1 MKTSKFFFSTLIAAA
16 AMTASAYADHTFSET
31 GTVTVTSDTLHDA
44 VTVDSGVTGTFNI
57 TTNNADLKI
66 GALTLN
72 GNLII
77 NEPVCALAEI
87 GNISGS
93 GDITLSKTTANSWGG
108 ALVLS
113 GDSAG
118 YTGTINIWNGGNAT
132 NNPSSYSQF
141 LILKSEKAAASA
153 TVALGAATVLIVSAD
168 STSIG
173 GLSSA
178 DKNTS
183 VVSQSSSFGYG
194 ANPNP
199 YNTSYGGA
207 LPNNDGTHRTL
218 NITGAGTYEFK
229 GTFGSSTNIGSLSLN
244 WSGSGSQTFSGN
256 TYVND
261 LTVSAGTISL
271 TGANS
276 TIAGDVIVSAG
287 SLSLTGEATTIGGS
301 VENSGTLTLG
311 GVVTL
316 FSGITNTGTVV
327 LNDGITFDLGGFN
340 FTDGENAIVSGGT
353 VTDGITSANFQNVGV
368 MRGGSFSVNST
379 TSSLSLTLTQGVA
392 GTLTWGGVSDAVWN
406 TSTDNSSVWA
416 LSGGETSSFYFK
428 DNVIFDAS
436 ATNKT
441 VKLES
446 GNTVTVGTATVSGG
460 RYIWDVQGGTK
471 PAVVSG
477 STLTIDGGAT
487 LRIGNDTT
495 VAGNRVELSFDEIIL
510 GGVLEYNSQG
520 TTTWSSLEF
529 KEGGNLHIVD
539 ATGGTPQLT
548 IGSVSVSG
556 NATITSAANKSL
568 QINALS
574 GDKNLT
580 VTGASNWGEQ
590 KLILG
595 SLSDYSGTL
604 TLNDG
609 ASGLGV
615 SINTKDIGTTAK
627 VVINDGVVLTATSSA
642 VQNTTVDMSNV
653 SGAGTVLLK
662 LKADNGAGF
671 NLSNFA
677 GTIEVDNADGQ
688 EAGRLQLNTS
698 TLNTS
703 SLIKVLDGGQLVFN
717 DNSNKDISNDI
728 TVVANSKIH
737 VNSGCLGTLSGTITA
752 TGTVTKEGA
761 GTLTLMGEANIA
773 KITVSSGTLN
783 VGDGGVLTVTGDN
796 NGTSE
801 ISGTLNVTGGGTLK
815 FGGHDALGYNNRNAS
830 GTVIAQ
836 GASSE
841 KLATILFNDTGK
853 LTLSKEIQLKG
864 NTVVKN
870 ADGNSNSIKAFGGQF
885 TASGANNT
893 ISTAFDMSE
902 GKVDFSVAQDGSLTV
917 DSVISGSKSWDK
929 LGDGTLTLKGNNSS
943 YSGTITVS
951 AGTVV
956 AAHVNALGT
965 GSVSVADKANLA
977 LGTDVTVHGLSGE
990 GSVILANDVK
1000 TAVLTVD
1007 LSDNQVF
1014 AGSFG
1019 TEKDYD
1025 MDDEYAIGLVKTGT
1039 GTLTLT
1045 GSSYFSGG
1053 SVSVNK
1059 GTLYAAFSGA
1069 LGQAKVAVAD
1079 GASLKVSPTSED
1091 WAVYASS
1098 VELAAGAQLLVDLG
1112 YLTMPISAD
1121 ENFALTVDVI
1131 AAATIKFG
1139 DTTLQEGNSIK
1150 LPEGYVSFV
1159 NSDAFSEYAKSWSY
1173 DGNVLSLTLAIPEPS
1188 MFGLLAGLGALA
1200 LAGTRRR
1207 RK

>member
-1 MKTSKFFFSTLIAAA
+1 MKTSTFFLSTLIAAA
-16 AMTASAYADHTFSET
+16 AMTANAWADHTFSET
-31 GTVTVTSDTLHDA
+31 GTVTVTGDTLHDA

-108 ALVLS
+108 ALVLL

-141 LILKSEKAAASA
+141 LVLKSEKAAANA

-183 VVSQSSSFGYG
+183 VVSQATSFAYG
-194 ANPNP
+194 NDNGTNP
-199 YNTSYGGA
+199 YNISYGGT

-244 WSGSGSQTFSGN
+244 WSGSGAQTFSGN

-276 TIAGDVIVSAG
+276 TIAGDIIVSAG
-287 SLSLTGEATTIGGS
+287 SLSLTGGATTIGGS

-316 FSGITNTGTVV
+316 SSGITNTGTVV
-327 LNDGITFDLGGFN
+327 LNNGIVFDLGGFN

-406 TSTDNSSVWA
+406 TSTDNNSVWV
-416 LSGGETSSFYFK
+416 LSESETSSFYFK
-428 DNVIFDAS
+428 DNVIFDAD

-446 GNTVTVGTATVSGG
+446 GNTVTVGTATVSEGG
-460 RYIWDVQGGTK
+460 VYTFAGDSAGT
-471 PAVVSG
+471 A
-477 STLTIDGGAT
+477 
-487 LRIGNDTT
+487 T
-495 VAGNRVELSFDEIIL
+495 VAGSNLTVESGASLTVGDVGNNTNKHVALDFDNIS
-510 GGVLEYNSQG
+510 VAG
-520 TTTWSSLEF
+520 TLNFNTIGENTWSSLTFED
-529 KEGGNLHIVD
+529 GGKLHFTD
-539 ATGGTPQLT
+539 
-548 IGSVSVSG
+548 GSPS
-556 NATITSAANKSL
+556 IT
-568 QINALS
+568 
-574 GDKNLT
+574 NLT
-580 VTGASNWGEQ
+580 VERVTLNGKTTISASADKKLAIGTLSGSGDLVVTGSSAWGALGISIDDLTNYSGSMSISGGNSGAVVSTGVGQIVGKTVAVGDNAKLSLFQSANSNANTHD
-590 KLILG
+590 
-595 SLSDYSGTL
+595 LSAMSGSGTL
-604 TLNDG
+604 EL
-609 ASGLGV
+609 L
-615 SINTKDIGTTAK
+615 
-627 VVINDGVVLTATSSA
+627 LF
-642 VQNTTVDMSNV
+642 SN
-653 SGAGTVLLK
+653 A
-662 LKADNGAGF
+662 NGDGF
-671 NLSNFA
+671 NLSNFEGIVVVGKASGA
-677 GTIEVDNADGQ
+677 GQ
-688 EAGRLQLNTS
+688 GRLLLS
-698 TLNTS
+698 SS
-703 SLIKVLDGGQLVFN
+703 SLNENAQLKVITGGELVFN
-717 DNSNKDISNDI
+717 GSGTNISNNI
-728 TVVANSKIH
+728 TFDPNSTIH
-737 VNSGCLGTLSGTITA
+737 VNDRKNGTLSGDLTA
-752 TGTVTKEGA
+752 TGTVTKKGA
-761 GTLTLMGEANIA
+761 GTLTLTGEANIA

-801 ISGTLNVTGGGTLK
+801 ISGTLNVIGGGTLK
-815 FGGHDALGYNNRNAS
+815 FGGHDALGYDNRNAS

-841 KLATILFNDTGK
+841 KLATILFEDTGK

-870 ADGNSNSIKAFGGQF
+870 ADGNSNSIKAYGGQF
-885 TASGANNT
+885 TASGTNNT
-893 ISTAFDMSE
+893 ISTAFDMSG

-917 DSVISGSKSWDK
+917 DGEISGSKSWDK

-951 AGTVV
+951 AGTLV
-956 AAHVNALGT
+956 AGGASALGS
-965 GSVSVADKANLA
+965 GL
-977 LGTDVTVHGLSGE
+977 VTVKGEDNAKLGLIAGITVENVTGGIVLEDGSKLVIDLSNKADATESFTVSLVTGTTITFGTTSRASASSNISDDWYELSGWDKS
-990 GSVILANDVK
+990 GWTSS
-1000 TAVLTVD
+1000 
-1007 LSDNQVF
+1007 LS
-1014 AGSFG
+1014 
-1019 TEKDYD
+1019 Y
-1025 MDDEYAIGLVKTGT
+1025 
-1039 GTLTLT
+1039 
-1045 GSSYFSGG
+1045 
-1053 SVSVNK
+1053 
-1059 GTLYAAFSGA
+1059 
-1069 LGQAKVAVAD
+1069 
-1079 GASLKVSPTSED
+1079 
-1091 WAVYASS
+1091 
-1098 VELAAGAQLLVDLG
+1098 
-1112 YLTMPISAD
+1112 
-1121 ENFALTVDVI
+1121 
-1131 AAATIKFG
+1131 
-1139 DTTLQEGNSIK
+1139 EGNT
-1150 LPEGYVSFV
+1150 
-1159 NSDAFSEYAKSWSY
+1159 
-1173 DGNVLSLTLAIPEPS
+1173 LSLTMTIPEPS
-1188 MFGLLAGLGALA
+1188 AFGLLAGLGAMA
-1200 LAGTRRR
+1200 LVVSRRR
-1207 RK
+1207 RTKKA